1 VTAPP
6 SLVERYHEATK
17 YTPGRLGRQPGLDLS
32 RQPSPFKDWHQ
43 ARLVSLPRRA
53 SGATP
58 VTGPLDATRL
68 GWLLAHTYGITG
80 VAEQHGQRH
89 YFRAS
94 PSAGALYPTEL
105 YVAVRGV
112 EGLADGIYDYRAREH
127 ALACCWEGD
136 FGAQLS
142 RYAFDH
148 PALDGVR
155 AVLIAT
161 GVFRRSAWRYQDRAY
176 RRVLLD
182 TGHVLGNAVLA
193 APSVGLTVVPIA
205 DFADDALDGLLL
217 LDPAEEGV
225 LLLGA
230 VREDGA
236 APTRL
241 AARTPTRPDIPAPLE
256 GGWIRAVHDAA
267 RASERADPAAVP
279 AAAPLPAWSYLAL
292 PSDLALARADV
303 PLAIRNRRSTRAF
316 APNRGVPRRDLGRV
330 LAYAHPRPDSP
341 EPRAEIAPDVLDT
354 WILVADVGDLMQGA
368 FRYDPARH
376 ALSFAHGVDPREA
389 LHAAC
394 LGQELARDAAFT
406 VVHVSHLATAVRR
419 YGERAY
425 RYLHLEAGL
434 IGERLDLA
442 ALALGHGASG
452 IGGFFDDDVARL
464 LRLGPDHAVVYITTV
479 GVPAE

>member
-1 VTAPP
+1 VTAAP

-17 YTPGRLGRQPGLDLS
+17 YTPGRLGRQPGLDLA
-32 RQPSPFKDWHQ
+32 RQPSPFKEWHQ

-53 SGATP
+53 SGAAPTP
-58 VTGPLDATRL
+58 GPLDPTRL

-80 VAEQHGQRH
+80 VAEQHGHKH

-94 PSAGALYPTEL
+94 PSAGGLYPTEL
-105 YVAVRGV
+105 YVAVRGI
-112 EGLADGIYDYRAREH
+112 EGLTDGIYDYRAREH

-148 PALDGVR
+148 PALDGAR
-155 AVLIAT
+155 AVLVAT
-161 GVFRRSAWRYQDRAY
+161 GVFERSAWRYHDRAY

-193 APSVGLTVVPIA
+193 APSVGLTVVPVA

-230 VREDGA
+230 VREDGT
-236 APTRL
+236 APTRP
-241 AARTPTRPDIPAPLE
+241 AARTAARPDVPAPLE
-256 GGWIRAVHDAA
+256 GCWIRAVHDAA
-267 RASERADPAAVP
+267 RTSERADPVEIP
-279 AAAPLPAWSYLAL
+279 PPTPLPTWSHVRLA
-292 PSDLALARADV
+292 SERALARADV
-303 PLAIRNRRSTRAF
+303 PLAIRQRRSTRAF
-316 APNRGVPRRDLGRV
+316 TASRGISRRDLGRV
-330 LAYAHPRPDSP
+330 LAYAHPRPGAP
-341 EPRAEIAPDVLDT
+341 EPRAAIAPDILDT
-354 WILVADVGDLMQGA
+354 WILAARVDDLLEGA
-368 FRYDPARH
+368 FRYDPALH
-376 ALSFAHGVDPREA
+376 VLSFAHAVDLREP

-434 IGERLDLA
+434 IGERLNLA

-464 LRLGPDHAVVYITTV
+464 MRLGPEHAVIYVTTV